1 MKFNRKKI
9 FSFWRKLMSFNDIGI
24 DLGTANTIVYKT
36 NKGIILREPSVVALD
51 SYDRRPLAVG
61 LQAKQMIG
69 RTPDSIMAIRPL
81 KEGVIAD
88 LDGTA
93 VMLRY
98 FLRKAMGKGVFSKVR
113 ILICVPYGVTDVER
127 RAVEE
132 SAYQTGAKD
141 VRTIEEPLAAA
152 IGAGLP
158 VSEPTGSM
166 VVDIGGGTSEI
177 AVVSMGGIVTS
188 KSVRIAGDAMDTAIV
203 NYIKKTFNLFI
214 GDKTSEEIKIA
225 IGSAHPYEGEGEMS
239 IHGRDLVSGLPKN
252 IVINSAQIREAM
264 KEPIQIILA
273 AIKETLENTPPELAA
288 DIIDRGITLTGG
300 GAMIHGLDT
309 LISKETGIN
318 VHIADNPLDCVALG
332 TGKTLENPHL
342 WEALSNY

>member
-1 MKFNRKKI
+1 MKLSKKKC
-9 FSFWRKLMSFNDIGI
+9 FGAWRRLMTFNDIGI
-24 DLGTANTIVYKT
+24 DLGTANTIVYKS

-61 LQAKQMIG
+61 LAAKQMIG
-69 RTPDSIMAIRPL
+69 RTPDSILAIRPL

-88 LDGTA
+88 LEGTA
-93 VMLRY
+93 IMLRY
-98 FLRKAMGKGVFSKVR
+98 FLRKAMGKSVFSKVR

-132 SAYQTGAKD
+132 SAYQTGAKE

-188 KSVRIAGDAMDTAIV
+188 RSVRVAGDAMDSAIV
-203 NYIKKTFNLFI
+203 SYIRKNFNLFI
-214 GDKTSEEIKIA
+214 GDKTSEEIKMA
-225 IGSAHPYEGEGEMS
+225 IGSAHEYDGEGEMS
-239 IHGRDLVSGLPKN
+239 IHGRDLITGLPKN
-252 IVINSAQIREAM
+252 VVVNSTEIREAM
-264 KEPIQIILA
+264 REPIETILA
-273 AIKETLENTPPELAA
+273 AIKETLEQTPPELAA
-288 DIIDRGITLTGG
+288 DIIDRGIALTGG
-300 GAMIHGLDT
+300 GALIHGLDT
-309 LISKETGIN
+309 LIQKETGI
-318 VHIADNPLDCVALG
+318 HTYIAENPLDCVALG
-332 TGKTLENPHL
+332 TGKTLENPRL
-342 WEALSNY
+342 WEALSNF

>member
-1 MKFNRKKI
+1 MNFNKRKGM
-9 FSFWRKLMSFNDIGI
+9 SWLRKLMSYNDIGI
-24 DLGTANTIVYKT
+24 DLGTANTIVFKN
-36 NKGIILREPSVVALD
+36 NKGIVLREPSVVALD
-51 SYDRRPLAVG
+51 AYDRRPIAVG
-61 LQAKQMIG
+61 IQAKKMIG
-69 RTPDSIMAIRPL
+69 RTPDSILAIRPL

-88 LDGTA
+88 LDSTA

-98 FLRKAMGKGVFSKVR
+98 FLRKAMGKGVFNKVR

-141 VRTIEEPLAAA
+141 VRSIEEPLAAA

-166 VVDIGGGTSEI
+166 VVDIGGGTSEV

-188 KSVRIAGDAMDTAIV
+188 QSVRIAGDAMDVAIV

-214 GDKTSEEIKIA
+214 GEKTAEEIKMA
-225 IGSAHPYEGEGEMS
+225 IGSAHPYKGEGEMS
-239 IHGRDLVSGLPKN
+239 IHGRDLATGLPKN
-252 IVINSAQIREAM
+252 IIVNSAQIREAM
-264 KEPIQIILA
+264 KEPIDAILA
-273 AIKETLENTPPELAA
+273 AVKETLEETPPELAA

-318 VHIADNPLDCVALG
+318 VHIAEHPLDCVALG
-332 TGKTLENPHL
+332 TGAALSNPHL
-342 WEALSNY
+342 WESLSN

>member
-1 MKFNRKKI
+1 MNFSRKKGI
-9 FSFWRKLMSFNDIGI
+9 GAWRKIMSFNDIGI

-61 LQAKQMIG
+61 IAAKQMIG
-69 RTPDSIMAIRPL
+69 RTPDSILAIRPL

-88 LDGTA
+88 LEGTA
-93 VMLRY
+93 IMLRY
-98 FLRKAMGKGVFSKVR
+98 FLRKAMGKSVFSKVR

-188 KSVRIAGDAMDTAIV
+188 KSVRIAGDAMDVAIV
-203 NYIKKTFNLFI
+203 NYIKKNFNLFI
-214 GDKTSEEIKIA
+214 GDKTSEEIKMA
-225 IGSAHPYEGEGEMS
+225 IGSAYPYEGEGEMS
-239 IHGRDLVSGLPKN
+239 IHGRDLVTGLPKN
-252 IVINSAQIREAM
+252 IIINSAQIREAM
-264 KEPIQIILA
+264 KEPIQIILSS
-273 AIKETLENTPPELAA
+273 IKETLEQTPPELAA

-309 LISKETGIN
+309 LITKETGI
-318 VHIADNPLDCVALG
+318 HTYIAENPLDCVALG
-332 TGKTLENPHL
+332 TGKTLENPRL
-342 WEALSNY
+342 WEALSNF

>member
-1 MKFNRKKI
+1 MKFNRKKNT
-9 FSFWRKLMSFNDIGI
+9 SLWRRLMTYNDIGI
-24 DLGTANTIVYKT
+24 DLGTANTIVYKS
-36 NKGIILREPSVVALD
+36 NRGIILREPSVVALD

-69 RTPDSIMAIRPL
+69 RTPDSILAIRPL

-93 VMLRY
+93 IMLRY
-98 FLRKAMGKGVFSKVR
+98 FLRKAMGKGVFSRVR

-188 KSVRIAGDAMDTAIV
+188 QSVRIAGDAMDVAIV

-214 GDKTSEEIKIA
+214 GDKTSEEIKMA
-225 IGSAHPYEGEGEMS
+225 IGSAYPYEGEGEMS
-239 IHGRDLVSGLPKN
+239 IHGRDLITGLPKN
-252 IVINSAQIREAM
+252 IIINSAQIREAM
-264 KEPIQIILA
+264 KEPIQTILA
-273 AIKETLENTPPELAA
+273 AIKETLEETPPELAA
-288 DIIDRGITLTGG
+288 DIIDRGIALTGG
-300 GAMIHGLDT
+300 GALIHGLDT
-309 LISKETGIN
+309 LITKETGI
-318 VHIADNPLDCVALG
+318 HTYIADHPLDCVALG
-332 TGKTLENPHL
+332 TGRALENPRL
-342 WEALSNY
+342 WDALGNN

>member
-1 MKFNRKKI
+1 MNFSRKKGI
-9 FSFWRKLMSFNDIGI
+9 GAWRKLMSFNDIGI

-61 LQAKQMIG
+61 IAAKQMIG
-69 RTPDSIMAIRPL
+69 RTPDSILAIRPL

-93 VMLRY
+93 IMLRY
-98 FLRKAMGKGVFSKVR
+98 FLRKAMGKSVFSKVR

-188 KSVRIAGDAMDTAIV
+188 KSVRIAGDAMDVAIV

-214 GDKTSEEIKIA
+214 GDKTSEEIKMA
-225 IGSAHPYEGEGEMS
+225 IGSAYPYEGEGEMS
-239 IHGRDLVSGLPKN
+239 IHGRDLVTGLPKN
-252 IVINSAQIREAM
+252 IIINSAQIREAM
-264 KEPIQIILA
+264 KEPIQIILSS
-273 AIKETLENTPPELAA
+273 IKETLEQTPPELAA
-288 DIIDRGITLTGG
+288 DIIDRGIALTGG
-300 GAMIHGLDT
+300 GALIHGLDT
-309 LISKETGIN
+309 LITKETGI
-318 VHIADNPLDCVALG
+318 HTYIAENPLDCVALG
-332 TGKTLENPHL
+332 TGKTLENPRL
-342 WEALSNY
+342 WEALSNN

>member
-1 MKFNRKKI
+1 MKFSRKKT
-9 FSFWRKLMSFNDIGI
+9 FNAWRKLMTFNDIGI

-36 NKGIILREPSVVALD
+36 HKGIVLREPSVVALD

-61 LQAKQMIG
+61 LAAKQMIG
-69 RTPDSIMAIRPL
+69 RTPDSILAIRPL

-88 LDGTA
+88 LEGTA
-93 VMLRY
+93 IMLRY
-98 FLRKAMGKGVFSKVR
+98 FLRKAMGKSVFSKVR

-188 KSVRIAGDAMDTAIV
+188 QSVRIAGDAMDVAIV
-203 NYIKKTFNLFI
+203 NYIKKNFNLFI
-214 GDKTSEEIKIA
+214 GDKTSEEIKMA
-225 IGSAHPYEGEGEMS
+225 IGSAHEYDGEGEMS
-239 IHGRDLVSGLPKN
+239 IHGRDLISGLPKN
-252 IVINSAQIREAM
+252 IVISSTEIREAM
-264 KEPIQIILA
+264 KEPIETIIA
-273 AIKETLENTPPELAA
+273 AIKETLEQTPPELAA
-288 DIIDRGITLTGG
+288 DIIDRGIALTGG

-309 LISKETGIN
+309 LIQKETGI
-318 VHIADNPLDCVALG
+318 HTYIAENPLDCVALG
-332 TGKTLENPHL
+332 TGKTLENPRL

>member
-1 MKFNRKKI
+1 MKLSKKKC
-9 FSFWRKLMSFNDIGI
+9 FGAWRKLMTFNDIGI
-24 DLGTANTIVYKT
+24 DLGTANTIVYKS

-61 LQAKQMIG
+61 LAAKQMIG
-69 RTPDSIMAIRPL
+69 RTPDSILAIRPL

-88 LDGTA
+88 LEGTA
-93 VMLRY
+93 IMLRY
-98 FLRKAMGKGVFSKVR
+98 FLRKAMGKSVFSKVR

-132 SAYQTGAKD
+132 SAYQTGAKE

-188 KSVRIAGDAMDTAIV
+188 RSVRVAGDAMDSAIV
-203 NYIKKTFNLFI
+203 NYIRKNFNLFI
-214 GDKTSEEIKIA
+214 GDKTSEEIKMA
-225 IGSAHPYEGEGEMS
+225 IGSAHEYDGEGEMS
-239 IHGRDLVSGLPKN
+239 IHGRDLITGLPKN
-252 IVINSAQIREAM
+252 VVVNSTEIREAM
-264 KEPIQIILA
+264 REPIETILA
-273 AIKETLENTPPELAA
+273 AIKETLEQTPPELAA
-288 DIIDRGITLTGG
+288 DIIDRGIALTGG

-309 LISKETGIN
+309 LIQKETGI
-318 VHIADNPLDCVALG
+318 HTYIAENPLDCVALG
-332 TGKTLENPHL
+332 TGKTLENPRL
-342 WEALSNY
+342 WEALSNF

>member
-1 MKFNRKKI
+1 
-9 FSFWRKLMSFNDIGI
+9 MSFNDIGI

-51 SYDRRPLAVG
+51 AYDRRPLAVG
-61 LQAKQMIG
+61 LAAKQMIG
-69 RTPDSIMAIRPL
+69 RTPDSILAIRPL

-93 VMLRY
+93 IMLRY
-98 FLRKAMGKGVFSKVR
+98 FLRKAMGKSVFSKVR

-188 KSVRIAGDAMDTAIV
+188 KSVRIAGDAMDSAIV

-214 GDKTSEEIKIA
+214 GDKTSEEIKMA
-225 IGSAHPYEGEGEMS
+225 IGSAYPYEGEGEMS
-239 IHGRDLVSGLPKN
+239 IHGRDLVTGLPKN
-252 IVINSAQIREAM
+252 IIINSAQIREAM
-264 KEPIQIILA
+264 KEPIQIILSS
-273 AIKETLENTPPELAA
+273 IKETLEQTPPELAA

-300 GAMIHGLDT
+300 GALIHGLDT
-309 LISKETGIN
+309 LITKETGIYTY
-318 VHIADNPLDCVALG
+318 IAENPLDCVALG
-332 TGKTLENPHL
+332 TGKTLENPRL
-342 WEALSNY
+342 WEALGNN

>member
-1 MKFNRKKI
+1 MNFSRKKGI
-9 FSFWRKLMSFNDIGI
+9 GAWRKLMSFNDIGI

-61 LQAKQMIG
+61 IAAKQMIG
-69 RTPDSIMAIRPL
+69 RTPDSILAIRPL

-88 LDGTA
+88 LEGTA
-93 VMLRY
+93 IMLRY
-98 FLRKAMGKGVFSKVR
+98 FLRKAMGKSVFSKVR

-188 KSVRIAGDAMDTAIV
+188 KSVRIAGDAMDVAIV

-214 GDKTSEEIKIA
+214 GDKTSEEIKMA
-225 IGSAHPYEGEGEMS
+225 IGSAYPYEGEGEMS
-239 IHGRDLVSGLPKN
+239 IHGRDLVTGLPKN
-252 IVINSAQIREAM
+252 IIINSAQIREAM
-264 KEPIQIILA
+264 KEPIQIILSS
-273 AIKETLENTPPELAA
+273 IKETLEQTPPELAA

-309 LISKETGIN
+309 LIAKETGI
-318 VHIADNPLDCVALG
+318 HTYIAENPLDCVALG
-332 TGKTLENPHL
+332 TGKTLENPRL
-342 WEALSNY
+342 WEALSNF

>member
-1 MKFNRKKI
+1 MNFNKRK
-9 FSFWRKLMSFNDIGI
+9 SFNAWRKLMSFNDIGI

-51 SYDRRPLAVG
+51 AYDRRPLAVG
-61 LQAKQMIG
+61 LAAKQMIG
-69 RTPDSIMAIRPL
+69 RTPDSILAIRPL

-93 VMLRY
+93 IMLRY
-98 FLRKAMGKGVFSKVR
+98 FLRKAMGKSVFSKVR

-188 KSVRIAGDAMDTAIV
+188 KSVRIAGDAMDSAIV

-214 GDKTSEEIKIA
+214 GDKTSEEIKMA
-225 IGSAHPYEGEGEMS
+225 IGSAYPYEGEGEMS
-239 IHGRDLVSGLPKN
+239 IHGRDLVTGLPKN
-252 IVINSAQIREAM
+252 IIINSAQIREAM
-264 KEPIQIILA
+264 KEPIQIILSS
-273 AIKETLENTPPELAA
+273 IKETLEQTPPELAA

-300 GAMIHGLDT
+300 GALIHGLDT
-309 LISKETGIN
+309 LIAKETGI
-318 VHIADNPLDCVALG
+318 HTYIAENPLDCVAIG
-332 TGKTLENPHL
+332 TGKTLENPRL
-342 WEALSNY
+342 WEALGNN

>member
-1 MKFNRKKI
+1 MKLSKKKC
-9 FSFWRKLMSFNDIGI
+9 FGAWRRLMTFNDIGI
-24 DLGTANTIVYKT
+24 DLGTANTIVYKS

-61 LQAKQMIG
+61 LAAKQMIG
-69 RTPDSIMAIRPL
+69 RTPDSILAIRPL

-88 LDGTA
+88 LEGTA
-93 VMLRY
+93 IMLRY
-98 FLRKAMGKGVFSKVR
+98 FLRKAMGKSVFSKVR

-132 SAYQTGAKD
+132 SAYQTGAKE

-188 KSVRIAGDAMDTAIV
+188 RSVRVAGDAMDSTII
-203 NYIKKTFNLFI
+203 NYIRKNFNLFI
-214 GDKTSEEIKIA
+214 GDKTSEEIKMA
-225 IGSAHPYEGEGEMS
+225 IGSAHEYDGEGEMS
-239 IHGRDLVSGLPKN
+239 IHGRDLITGLPKN
-252 IVINSAQIREAM
+252 VVVNSTEIREAM
-264 KEPIQIILA
+264 REPIETILA
-273 AIKETLENTPPELAA
+273 AIKETLEQTPPELAA
-288 DIIDRGITLTGG
+288 DIIDRGIALTGG
-300 GAMIHGLDT
+300 GALIHGLDT
-309 LISKETGIN
+309 LIQKETGI
-318 VHIADNPLDCVALG
+318 HTYIAENPLDCVALG
-332 TGKTLENPHL
+332 TGKTLENPRL
-342 WEALSNY
+342 WEALSNF